1 MSWGDEVRT
10 GLLVCHLQD
19 EDYDEM
25 GSSLDSRLRGAVLG
39 ASDDEQ
45 ESILSGALSEP
56 EEGLARGAFSV
67 GDDNRLR
74 GSLPSPLRSEHG

>member
-1 MSWGDEVRT
+1 M
-10 GLLVCHLQD
+10 LICHLQD
-19 EDYDEM
+19 EEYDEL
-25 GSSLDSRLRGAVLG
+25 GSSLDSHLCGAVLG

-74 GSLPSPLRSEHG
+74 GTLPSPLRSERG